1 MKPLARLLQTVCL
14 SAFIIL
20 LLGCNNEPQ
29 LSSIDIQATV
39 TSEVQNQLA
48 IEATVQARLKEE
60 LEAITPSP
68 TATPTIT
75 PTPTATPT
83 ITPIPTIT
91 PTATP
96 FPTAT
101 PTPLPTA
108 TPTLVPTLTPPPTP
122 TLPPKPPPTLTP
134 IPTLPPSLS
143 SLVSEVIPGVIRV
156 LTNVSSGSGFV
167 YSFDQTDGS
176 IEIVTNHHVI
186 EGASSISVRNDLGMQ
201 LNATVKGSNPILDI
215 ALLSV
220 SYTHLTLQTIL
231 LV

>member
-1 MKPLARLLQTVCL
+1 MKSLARLLQTVCL

-83 ITPIPTIT
+83 
-91 PTATP
+91 
-96 FPTAT
+96 
-101 PTPLPTA
+101 L
-108 TPTLVPTLTPPPTP
+108 
-122 TLPPKPPPTLTP
+122 
-134 IPTLPPSLS
+134 SL
-143 SLVSEVIPGVIRV
+143 IHI
-156 LTNVSSGSGFV
+156 
-167 YSFDQTDGS
+167 
-176 IEIVTNHHVI
+176 
-186 EGASSISVRNDLGMQ
+186 
-201 LNATVKGSNPILDI
+201 
-215 ALLSV
+215 
-220 SYTHLTLQTIL
+220 
-231 LV
+231 